1 MYPARMPAS
10 GLPKSFATLEVPK
23 KSLTTDPGT
32 LAANRRAWID
42 EWLAAMA
49 R

>member
-1 MYPARMPAS
+1 MP
-10 GLPKSFATLEVPK
+10 T
-23 KSLTTDPGT
+23 KSLTSDPAT

-49 R
+49 K